1 MATPPDTKFTRSGDV
16 RIAYQT
22 HGEGSLDLVSVG
34 GPASHLDVL
43 WEDPGACR
51 YLEGLGRFARVTRF
65 DRRGTGLS
73 DAITGPP
80 TLEQQAADLSA
91 VMDAVGLE
99 RAALFGD
106 GDGGR
111 TCALF
116 AATRPERVTELVV
129 YGTSATGAEAI
140 TPERRQEILDIIEE
154 HWGEGSLIP
163 VWAPSMEGD
172 TAFAQWWKR
181 FERASTTP
189 RTARHLLAMLAESDL
204 RPYLGKIRAPTLVL
218 HRRDDTLV
226 PATAGRR
233 LAESIPG
240 AQFVE
245 LSGRDNLSFTGDVD
259 ELIDEI
265 EEFLTGDRARR
276 DPTRVLAT
284 VLFTD
289 IADST
294 RRAAEL
300 GDLRWRDLLT
310 THDGVV
316 RRELT
321 RHGGREVKTVG
332 DGFLAQF
339 ELPGSAIRCAKAVR
353 SALNDLGLDMRAGIH
368 SGECE
373 LMGDD
378 IGGLAVHIGARL
390 CALADV
396 NEILVSGTVR
406 DIIAGSSI
414 ELGERGEH
422 ELRGVP
428 GRWAAYAA

>member
-16 RIAYQT
+16 QIAYQT
-22 HGEGSLDLVSVG
+22 YGEGELDLVSVG
-34 GPASHLDVL
+34 GPAPHLDVL
-43 WEDPGACR
+43 WEDAGACR

-73 DAITGPP
+73 DAISGQP
-80 TLEQQAADLSA
+80 TLEQQADDLAA

-116 AATRPERVTELVV
+116 AATRPERVTGLVV

-140 TPERRQEILDIIEE
+140 TPERRQEILDIIEQ
-154 HWGEGSLIP
+154 HWGEGALIP

-189 RTARHLLAMLAESDL
+189 RTARDLLAMLAESDL
-204 RPYLGKIRAPTLVL
+204 RAQLGNIRAPTLVL

-226 PATAGRR
+226 PVEAERR

-240 AQFVE
+240 ANFVE
-245 LSGRDNLSFTGDVD
+245 LSGTDNLSFTGDVD
-259 ELIDEI
+259 ELVDEI
-265 EEFLTGDRARR
+265 EEFLTGARAHRE
-276 DPTRVLAT
+276 PTRVLAT

-300 GDLRWRDLLT
+300 GDRRWRDLLAK
-310 THDGVV
+310 HDEVV
-316 RRELT
+316 RRELG

-339 ELPGSAIRCAKAVR
+339 ELPASAIRCAKAVR
-353 SALNDLGLDMRAGIH
+353 AALGDLGLDMRAGIH

-390 CALADV
+390 CALADL

-406 DIIAGSSI
+406 DIIVGSSI
-414 ELGERGEH
+414 DLAERGQH

-428 GRWAAYAA
+428 GRWAVYAA